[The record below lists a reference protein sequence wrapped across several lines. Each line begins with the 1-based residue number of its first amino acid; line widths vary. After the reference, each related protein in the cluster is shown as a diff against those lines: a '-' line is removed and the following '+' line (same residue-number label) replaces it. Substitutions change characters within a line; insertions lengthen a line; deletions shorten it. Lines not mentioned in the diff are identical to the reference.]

1 MAAEQAIRF
10 LKDGE
15 IINSVNFPKVKLG
28 RTTKYRL
35 VIIHK
40 DEPGVIGSITGEIA
54 SNNINI
60 PDMIN
65 KSREEIAIR
74 VIDLDEKPSQN
85 LVNSLKNITSV
96 LNVRMCK

>member
-1 MAAEQAIRF
+1 M
-10 LKDGE
+10 
-15 IINSVNFPKVKLG
+15 
-28 RTTKYRL
+28 
-35 VIIHK
+35 
-40 DEPGVIGSITGEIA
+40 IGSITGEIA

-65 KSREEIAIR
+65 KSRDEIAIT

-96 LNVRMCK
+96 LNVRVCK